1 MKLLPLFLLAML
13 ILNACTAA
21 PHMAARAELVHG
33 VKAGTE
39 GTSVDNHH
47 AIPRPE
53 YDSWSSPGNMPGS
66 GHDIGSEE
74 AKP

>member
-21 PHMAARAELVHG
+21 PHMVARDEL
-33 VKAGTE
+33 KAGMTIE
-39 GTSVDNHH
+39 DGTSVENHH
-47 AIPRPE
+47 VIPRPE

-66 GHDIGSEE
+66 GHGIGGEE

>member
-1 MKLLPLFLLAML
+1 MKLIHLFLFSL
-13 ILNACTAA
+13 IMVSVCTAA
-21 PHMAARAELVHG
+21 KAARDELVNG
-33 VKAGTE
+33 VKAGTTE

-53 YDSWSSPGNMPGS
+53 YDSWSSPGNMPGY
-66 GHDIGSEE
+66 GHNIGSEE